1 MYTLLNVYDVYRQSL
16 YVVIFPAMLK
26 SIDIILDTHI
36 LCTVIR

>member
-36 LCTVIR
+36 CTVIR